1 MLRLQKPC
9 HKDGQIQHV
18 TIAVKITFR
27 KYQGAIDSVALRRE
41 RVVERRMGLKA
52 LARLD
57 LDGKDLPIE
66 RLLHKIELA
75 DFFRRKVAQSE
86 SVGFELLGNEALKR
100 RPHVHA
106 KGVFRLPIK
115 NALGDPFGI
124 RRHEHSGV
132 QVKQLEQISL
142 LPQ

>member
-1 MLRLQKPC
+1 
-9 HKDGQIQHV
+9 
-18 TIAVKITFR
+18 
-27 KYQGAIDSVALRRE
+27 
-41 RVVERRMGLKA
+41 MGLKA

-57 LDGKDLPIE
+57 LDGKDPPIE

-132 QVKQLEQISL
+132 QVKQLK
-142 LPQ
+142 